1 MRTIKRGSRG
11 ADVKA
16 WQTFLRGG
24 QCDADGQCTVE
35 TEDAIADD
43 GNFGPATDKATK
55 KWQTSQ
61 GLKADGVVGPATWN
75 EAIRD
80 GFPSDAVPSSN
91 VDDPD
96 TDVDSDPEVEVKP
109 PVPGVD
115 KTSNKW
121 PACPAGVKP
130 LSSNASRQST
140 FGTIEYVSAPV
151 PKNPEAIKI
160 TNNWSSK
167 NIAKFSIPLLSKN
180 DISMHKAAGPQF
192 QAWFQAIEKKGLADR
207 VISFSGCWVPRYVRG
222 SRKTLSN
229 HSWAVAIDI
238 NVPWNGRGRQS
249 ALVGKKGCVREL
261 AEFCADFGIFWGG
274 WYKGAPE
281 DGMHFELFKILT
293 AAELQ
298 AARVKHGI

>member
-1 MRTIKRGSRG
+1 MCTAS
-11 ADVKA
+11 
-16 WQTFLRGG
+16 
-24 QCDADGQCTVE
+24 DG
-35 TEDAIADD
+35 DAIISD
-43 GNFGPATDKATK
+43 GIFGSATDKATK
-55 KWQTSQ
+55 EWQVSQ
-61 GLKADGVVGPATWN
+61 GLTADGVVGPATWN

-80 GFPSDAVPSSN
+80 GFPMEAVPVTK

-109 PVPGVD
+109 VDSGVD

-121 PACPAGVKP
+121 PPCPAGVKP
-130 LSSNASRQST
+130 LSSNASRQSL
-140 FGTIEYVSAPV
+140 FGKIEYVSAPV

-160 TNNWSSK
+160 TNDWSKK
-167 NIAKFSIPLLSKN
+167 NIAQFSIPLLSSKK
-180 DISMHKAAGPQF
+180 ISMHKAAGPQY
-192 QAWFQAIEKKGLADR
+192 QAWFEAIEKKGLADR
-207 VISFSGCWVPRYVRG
+207 IISFSGCWVPRYVRG

-293 AAELQ
+293 NAELK
-298 AARVKHGI
+298 AARAKHGV